1 MKQDLKVI
9 ILKGFVLLPNNELKV
24 DLNISQSVLDT
35 SEFFNDN
42 KILFMNFDS
51 LEETINFN
59 NLPKID
65 TIILSIPW
73 RNSYIWYDSLLL

>member
-24 DLNISQSVLDT
+24 DLNISQNVLDT

-42 KILFMNFDS
+42 KILVVTDFDS
-51 LEETINFN
+51 LEETINFDN
-59 NLPKID
+59 TKLFLLTGSVCVKYPSSF
-65 TIILSIPW
+65 TIVL
-73 RNSYIWYDSLLL
+73 